1 MTVEELI
8 ARLEDIR
15 DELGGDTEVRLMT
28 QQNWPFE
35 NTIEGLCS
43 SREIAEAY
51 DDDEEDEDYG
61 DEPVVLFIVEGKH
74 LGYGTKKA
82 WEVCS

>member
-15 DELGGDTEVRLMT
+15 DELGGDIEVRLMT

-43 SREIAEAY
+43 SREIAEA
-51 DDDEEDEDYG
+51 DDEDEEDEGYG
-61 DEPVVLFIVEGKH
+61 DEPVVLFIVEGRQ

>member
-15 DELGGDTEVRLMT
+15 DDLGRDTEVRLMT

-35 NTIEGLCS
+35 NRIEGLCS

-51 DDDEEDEDYG
+51 DEDEEDEDYG
-61 DEPVVLFIVEGKH
+61 DEPVVLFIVEGTQ

>member
-28 QQNWPFE
+28 QQSWPFE
-35 NTIEGLCS
+35 NTIYGLCS
-43 SREIAEAY
+43 SKEIEEAC
-51 DDDEEDEDYG
+51 DDDEEDEGYG
-61 DEPVVLFIVEGKH
+61 DEPVVLFIVEGTQ